1 MFSQLSGN
9 GLISYYLSKILNLLG
24 YTDPFFQN
32 KINGIYATTN
42 WFEAMFA
49 AFMVDRLGRRPM
61 FLTSNSGMVITFGLW
76 IAFTAMNIKTGKGS
90 WGIGAIVMI
99 FLHTLVYNIV
109 WYGPHSFQEE
119 LETDQPV

>member
-32 KINGIYATTN
+32 KINGIYATTS

-61 FLTSNSGMVITFGLW
+61 FLTSNTGMVITFALW
-76 IAFTAMNIKTGKGS
+76 IAFTAMNINTENGN

-99 FLHTLVYNIV
+99 FLHTFVYNIV
-109 WYGPHSFQEE
+109 WYGPYSF
-119 LETDQPV
+119 